1 MVRASI
7 LDGGLISNIIFGY
20 VSYPVMRAILNVVE
34 EACGIV
40 ARKIPEST
48 SRKQNYSND
57 APNNMISIKVSALIT
72 VG

>member
-1 MVRASI
+1 
-7 LDGGLISNIIFGY
+7 
-20 VSYPVMRAILNVVE
+20 MRAMFNVME

-57 APNNMISIKVSALIT
+57 APNNMISIKLSALIT
-72 VG
+72 VGWSSSKCRNLTSLS